1 MKELEWFGLPVF
13 IDESSYELKFE
24 EDIICEDSN
33 VKTLRQM
40 KDLLY
45 DKSIA
50 DEKDEVCY
58 IYYFNIIRPK
68 DRMKFKEK
76 GFTNGITVLMPG
88 TMKGECRKTPDII
101 TTM

>member
-1 MKELEWFGLPVF
+1 MVISISYKGLSGYNKCKLKKSISYERIRMVWATSF
-13 IDESSYELKFE
+13 IDESSYELKF

-58 IYYFNIIRPK
+58 IYYFNIIRQRS
-68 DRMKFKEK
+68 DE
-76 GFTNGITVLMPG
+76 I
-88 TMKGECRKTPDII
+88 
-101 TTM
+101 